1 MTDIPSHLRD
11 ADYFGVLNLQ
21 KLKEFP
27 PQAPKDYQEL
37 KEVWPSPAEIWHPIP
52 YTSKQQ
58 ETLKSADP
66 EVTQNI
72 LPAWKRTA
80 KESLTYQNRSDDEAL
95 NGRWLPLDVAFNW
108 GQKRGSGQPSKL
120 TVAKMADQP
129 YSDDVLNYNENMH
142 PYLKTYLIEDSDT
155 KSKVLYLATSF
166 QTDKSIY
173 YPVFLRFIF
182 NPDTD
187 QWEKD
192 VAERRLK
199 SQSVNDISYR
209 KDKGFTPHDPY
220 LLELWQYRT
229 GRSSKIGLFTN
240 ADKIDM
246 VGVNQLKTKR
256 HRKDGNWNKESLWGV
271 LLDKT
276 NYGGANLYA
285 NSYEALS
292 DNINKKTFTTTISNQ
307 ASKTSRPH
315 RLDWAQS
322 KTLTNK
328 KNRNQ
333 IYIWI
338 PAQKEKYK
346 NPANQLG
353 LFNWSSAFWEK
364 D

>member
-11 ADYFGVLNLQ
+11 ADYFGVLNIQ

-27 PQAPKDYQEL
+27 PQAPKDYQDL

-120 TVAKMADQP
+120 SVNYSGDP
-129 YSDDVLNYNENMH
+129 YPEDVLEYNENMH

-155 KSKVLYLATSF
+155 KSKVIYLATSF

-173 YPVFLRFIF
+173 YPVFLRFTF
-182 NPDTD
+182 NPDKEK
-187 QWEKD
+187 WESD
-192 VAERRLK
+192 VSERQLK
-199 SQSVNDISYR
+199 TGDGPYR
-209 KDKGFTPHDPY
+209 KDKGFTSQDPY
-220 LLELWQYRT
+220 LLELKQYRT

-246 VGVNQLKTKR
+246 AGVNQLKTKGATR
-256 HRKDGNWNKESLWGV
+256 RDKGNLWGF
-271 LLDKT
+271 LLDA
-276 NYGGANLYA
+276 NYGGDNLYA
-285 NSYEALS
+285 NAYEALS

-315 RLDWAQS
+315 WLDWAQS
-322 KTLTNK
+322 KTLTNR

-338 PAQKEKYK
+338 PAQKEKYD

>member
-1 MTDIPSHLRD
+1 MTDIPPHLRD
-11 ADYFGVLNLQ
+11 TDYFGVLNLQ

-27 PQAPKDYQEL
+27 QQAPKDYQEL

-120 TVAKMADQP
+120 DADLTDFGNEYP
-129 YSDDVLNYNENMH
+129 ADVKAYNDNMH
-142 PYLKTYLIEDSDT
+142 PYLKTYLIEDADT
-155 KSKVLYLATSF
+155 QSKVIYLATSF
-166 QTDKSIY
+166 QTDKNIY
-173 YPVFLRFIF
+173 YPVFLRFTF
-182 NPDTD
+182 NPDN
-187 QWEKD
+187 QEWIKSVVARYEKNGD
-192 VAERRLK
+192 EVYP
-199 SQSVNDISYR
+199 V
-209 KDKGFTPHDPY
+209 KDDPY
-220 LLELWQYRT
+220 YIELKAYRS
-229 GRSSKIGLFTN
+229 GRSKKIGLFTN
-240 ADKIDM
+240 ADKIEM
-246 VGVNQLKTKR
+246 LGVNQLKTKR
-256 HRKDGNWNKESLWGV
+256 MRQEGGGWKKEGLWGI
-271 LLDKT
+271 LLDA
-276 NYGGANLYA
+276 NYGGDNLYA
-285 NSYEALS
+285 NAYEALS
-292 DNINKKTFTTTISNQ
+292 DNINRKSFTTTISNQ
-307 ASKTSRPH
+307 ASKSSQPYW
-315 RLDWAQS
+315 LNWAQS